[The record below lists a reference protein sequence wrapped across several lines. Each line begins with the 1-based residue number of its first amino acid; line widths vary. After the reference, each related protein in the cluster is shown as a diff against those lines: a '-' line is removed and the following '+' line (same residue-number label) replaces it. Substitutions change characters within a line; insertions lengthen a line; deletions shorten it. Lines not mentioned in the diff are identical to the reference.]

1 MGETKPVKS
10 LETQLERIAKR
21 SDENAKEEFKW
32 LMPLVTKEA
41 LIGCFHKLKGNKAVG
56 IDGLTKEEY
65 GLNLEER
72 IGDLIKRM
80 KTMSYRPGP
89 VRQVLIPKSNGGK
102 RPLGISNLEDKLVQ
116 MVFSKILEAIYD
128 PVFHECSY
136 GFRRGR
142 SCHMAIKALH
152 SHIYHNWT
160 EAVIDVDIAN
170 FFGTIDHEKLVKLL
184 RMKIKDERFVR
195 YIIRMLRSGVL
206 SDGDLRV
213 SDEGTPQGSIAS
225 PILANIFAHYAIDE
239 WFEKVVR
246 SCCQEAVAIHRYADD
261 LVISCNSKE
270 DADRILKTLEKRL
283 DRFSLKLNQEKTKAI
298 SFSKNQAKL
307 GVRQDSFD
315 YLDSVEK
322 VSFFNR

>member
-1 MGETKPVKS
+1 M
-10 LETQLERIAKR
+10 
-21 SDENAKEEFKW
+21 
-32 LMPLVTKEA
+32 
-41 LIGCFHKLKGNKAVG
+41 
-56 IDGLTKEEY
+56 
-65 GLNLEER
+65 
-72 IGDLIKRM
+72 
-80 KTMSYRPGP
+80 
-89 VRQVLIPKSNGGK
+89 
-102 RPLGISNLEDKLVQ
+102 
-116 MVFSKILEAIYD
+116 
-128 PVFHECSY
+128 
-136 GFRRGR
+136 
-142 SCHMAIKALH
+142 
-152 SHIYHNWT
+152 
-160 EAVIDVDIAN
+160 IDVDIAN

-315 YLDSVEK
+315 YLGFSFYLGKSRNGTLVPRLKTSKKRYHEK
-322 VSFFNR
+322 LKKLTHWCRKRRNTAKLRILWAEFCSKLRGHNQYYAVSFNGPMVERFNHRAI